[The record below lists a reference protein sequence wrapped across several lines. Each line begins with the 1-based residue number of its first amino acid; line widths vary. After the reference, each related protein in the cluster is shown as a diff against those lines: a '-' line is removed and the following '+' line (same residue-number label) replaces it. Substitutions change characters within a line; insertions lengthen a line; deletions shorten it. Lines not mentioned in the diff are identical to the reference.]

1 MTVTEEELQRI
12 VAAAVK
18 MALKE
23 VKGIEERNEEPT
35 TQVETTEMGAEEL
48 DEAMRLM
55 QSNRGKGNE
64 PMVGI
69 FWYSPQ
75 RKTLFGVRS
84 HRVSDYTKANAR
96 SEYGSISCSE
106 MHEDVWKKE
115 YHRQKY
121 KNDGIGPSIYCY
133 LNTSA
138 FVNGGDVNSTPYFYA
153 QLTDKDGINAAG
165 SGLGHD
171 MELVVDGD
179 PTMTYSLNDYF
190 QYDFGDYRSG
200 AVGYSLPALAEG
212 EHKLSFRAWD
222 VLNNSSVAE
231 LKFRVVLGLQ
241 PNCFSVECTRNPATT
256 TTSFIINHDRTGSQ
270 MDVTLEIFDA
280 SGRMLW
286 AKTETGVSTD
296 NTYTLD
302 WDLTTSNGG
311 RLQTGVYLYRVLISC
326 DGSKK
331 ASQSQKLIV
340 LSNR

>member
-18 MALKE
+18 VALKE

-75 RKTLFGVRS
+75 RKELFGVRS

-121 KNDGIGPSIYCY
+121 KNDGIGPYTGAYEMVPRGRI
-133 LNTSA
+133 
-138 FVNGGDVNSTPYFYA
+138 FY
-153 QLTDKDGINAAG
+153 
-165 SGLGHD
+165 
-171 MELVVDGD
+171 
-179 PTMTYSLNDYF
+179 
-190 QYDFGDYRSG
+190 
-200 AVGYSLPALAEG
+200 
-212 EHKLSFRAWD
+212 
-222 VLNNSSVAE
+222 
-231 LKFRVVLGLQ
+231 
-241 PNCFSVECTRNPATT
+241 NPATEVFT
-256 TTSFIINHDRTGSQ
+256 IAVGSWIHQ
-270 MDVTLEIFDA
+270 YPEAVP
-280 SGRMLW
+280 
-286 AKTETGVSTD
+286 
-296 NTYTLD
+296 
-302 WDLTTSNGG
+302 
-311 RLQTGVYLYRVLISC
+311 
-326 DGSKK
+326 
-331 ASQSQKLIV
+331 LIV
-340 LSNR
+340 DEFNLAAATYEVKTAHHWDIGQKWN